1 MKFAVLLALAGL
13 ALSLASSAG
22 AQTLSGSARVVD
34 GDTLKVGGVTVR
46 LFGIDAPEAGQACGD
61 WRPGPEA
68 AAALSAFIAG
78 RAVACEHRDT
88 DRYGRTVATCTA
100 GDGDLGA
107 LMVAAGWAWAF
118 TRYGHDY
125 EGQEAAARAAGLGV
139 HGKGCE
145 TPWTWRAQQ
154 RQGASFIIPTG
165 VFDLAHLVRDQ
176 SRSPTHDPR

>member
-1 MKFAVLLALAGL
+1 MNRTFTAAVAALLVAT
-13 ALSLASSAG
+13 SAHG
-22 AQTLSGSARVVD
+22 QAINGPARVVD
-34 GDTLKVGGVTVR
+34 GDTLNVGGVTVR
-46 LFGIDAPEAGQACGD
+46 LFGIDAPEAGQTCGD

-78 RAVACEHRDT
+78 RTVACERRDT

-107 LMVAAGWAWAF
+107 RMVAAGWAWAF
-118 TRYGHDY
+118 TRYSHDY

-145 TPWTWRAQQ
+145 TPWTWRAQK
-154 RQGASFIIPTG
+154 RHGASLTMPTRAL
-165 VFDLAHLVRDQ
+165 DLVHLFRD
-176 SRSPTHDPR
+176 